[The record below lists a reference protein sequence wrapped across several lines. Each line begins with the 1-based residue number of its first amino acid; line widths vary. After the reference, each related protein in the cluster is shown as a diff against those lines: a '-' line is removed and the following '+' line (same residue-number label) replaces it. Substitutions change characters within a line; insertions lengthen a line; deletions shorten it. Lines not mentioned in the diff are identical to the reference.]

1 MNQTR
6 VSGQALPQQNAPLP
20 ITTRGQRTPTAPC
33 PKCKKMHR
41 GECLFNFSRVC
52 YSCGQEGHIAKFCK
66 GTPTKPTE
74 PTPNVRPNA
83 RVYSLN
89 ESAIEAGPSTSITG
103 QIIVSNL
110 NLYALI
116 DSGATHSFIAS
127 RLIDRLEGKRKLM
140 TTPFITKTPMGEMY

>member
-6 VSGQALPQQNAPLP
+6 VSGQTLPQQNALLP
-20 ITTRGQRTPTAPC
+20 ITARGHRALTTPC

-41 GECLFNFSRVC
+41 GECLFNFTRVC
-52 YSCGQEGHIAKFCK
+52 YSYGQEGHIAKFCK
-66 GTPTKPTE
+66 GTPVKPAE

-83 RVYSLN
+83 CVYSLN
-89 ESAIEAGPSTSITG
+89 ESAIEAGPSTFITG

-116 DSGATHSFIAS
+116 DSGATYSFIAS
-127 RLIDRLEGKRKLM
+127 RLIDRLGGKRKLM
-140 TTPFITKTPMGEMY
+140 TTPFITKTPTR